1 MFKGVFGM
9 PSFVAIDLKSFYG
22 SVEAIERGLDPLTT
36 NLVVADESRTEKT
49 ICLAVT
55 PSLKAH
61 GIPGRPRL
69 FEVVQKVREVNTI
82 RKRGVREFSGK
93 SWDDRELRKD
103 PTLELDYIIARPRMA
118 LYMEYSSRI
127 YQVYLRHVAPEDIH
141 VYSVDEVMIDAT
153 AYLKLYNLTVHEFA
167 KKMIQD
173 VFQETGITATAEI
186 GTNLY
191 LCKVAMD
198 IIAKHVP
205 ADKDGVRIGELDEMS
220 YREKLWH
227 HQPLTDFWRV
237 GRGYAKKLN
246 SVGLYT
252 MGDIARCSLG
262 EDKDFHNEE
271 LLYKMFGVNAELLID
286 HAWGWEPCPM
296 SAIKS
301 YTPATNSVGSGQ
313 VLQEPYSFKK
323 ARLVVRE
330 MADSLSLDLA
340 GRGLTSNQL
349 VLDVGYDIENINRGN
364 LGAGAVAD
372 RYGRKVPKPSHGS
385 QNLPKRTSSTRMIV
399 ETTLALF
406 DRIADHTLFVRRLT
420 LSASCVLP
428 SEEGPVEEEQ
438 LSLFVTAGNEPE
450 DGREEKEKKIQD
462 AILGIRAKYGKNAL
476 LKGFNLEEGAT
487 ARERNGQIG
496 GHKA

>member
-1 MFKGVFGM
+1 M
-9 PSFVAIDLKSFYG
+9 PAYIAIDLKSFYG
-22 SVEAIERGLDPLTT
+22 SVEAVERGLDPLTT

-55 PSLKAH
+55 PSLKAY
-61 GIPGRPRL
+61 GVPGRPRL
-69 FEVVQKVREVNTI
+69 FEVIQKVREINAM
-82 RKRGVREFSGK
+82 RRGRAKGREFSGK
-93 SWDDRELRKD
+93 SWDDRELRQN
-103 PTLELDYIIARPRMA
+103 PNLELDYIVAKPRMA

-127 YQVYLRHVAPEDIH
+127 YQIYLRHVAPEDIH

-153 AYLKLYNLTVHEFA
+153 AYLELYNLTAHEFA

-173 VFQETGITATAEI
+173 VLRETGITATAGI

-220 YREKLWH
+220 YREKLWN

-246 SVGLYT
+246 SVGLCT

-262 EDKDFHNEE
+262 KDEDFYNEE

-286 HAWGWEPCPM
+286 HSWGWEPCTM
-296 SAIKS
+296 SAIKAYKS
-301 YTPATNSVGSGQ
+301 AANSVGSGQ
-313 VLQEPYSFKK
+313 VLQEPYPFQK

-340 GRGLTSNQL
+340 GKGLTTNQL
-349 VLDVGYDIENINRGN
+349 VLDVGYDIENVSRGN
-364 LGAGAVAD
+364 LGAGIVND
-372 RYGRKVPKPSHGS
+372 HYGRKVPKPSHGS
-385 QNLPKRTSSTRMIV
+385 QNLPRRSSSTRALT
-399 ETTLALF
+399 EAALTLF
-406 DRIADHTLFVRRLT
+406 DRIADPSLLVRRLN

-428 SEEGPVEEEQ
+428 AGEDTAAEMDQ
-438 LSLFVTAGNEPE
+438 LSLFSVGEKPE
-450 DGREEKEKKIQD
+450 EESGEKEKKIQD
-462 AILGIRAKYGKNAL
+462 TILGIRAKYGKNAL

>member
-1 MFKGVFGM
+1 M
-9 PSFVAIDLKSFYG
+9 PAYIAIDLKSFYG
-22 SVEAIERGLDPLTT
+22 SVEAVERGLDPLTT

-55 PSLKAH
+55 PSLKAY
-61 GIPGRPRL
+61 GVPGRPRL
-69 FEVVQKVREVNTI
+69 FEVIQKVREINAM
-82 RKRGVREFSGK
+82 RRGRAKGREFFGK
-93 SWDDRELRKD
+93 SWDDRELHQN
-103 PTLELDYIIARPRMA
+103 PNLELDYIVAKPRMA

-127 YQVYLRHVAPEDIH
+127 YQIYLRHVAPEDIH

-153 AYLKLYNLTVHEFA
+153 AYLELYNLTAHEFA

-173 VFQETGITATAEI
+173 VLRETGITATAGI

-220 YREKLWH
+220 YREKLWN
-227 HQPLTDFWRV
+227 HQPMTDFWRV

-246 SVGLYT
+246 SVGLCT

-262 EDKDFHNEE
+262 RDEDFYNEE

-286 HAWGWEPCPM
+286 HAWGVEPCTI
-296 SAIKS
+296 SAIKA
-301 YTPATNSVGSGQ
+301 YKPAANSVGSGQ
-313 VLQEPYSFKK
+313 VLQEPYPFQK

-340 GRGLTSNQL
+340 GKGLTTNQL
-349 VLDVGYDIENINRGN
+349 VLDVGYDIENVARGN
-364 LGAGAVAD
+364 SGAGVVND
-372 RYGRKVPKPSHGS
+372 HYGRKVPKPSHGS
-385 QNLPKRTSSTRMIV
+385 QNLPKRTASTRELV
-399 ETTLALF
+399 ESAVSLF
-406 DRIADHTLFVRRLT
+406 DRVADHTLLVRRLT

-428 SEEGPVEEEQ
+428 GEEEDSSENEQ
-438 LSLFVTAGNEPE
+438 LSLFSAAGEGRDKE
-450 DGREEKEKKIQD
+450 REEKEKKIQG

-476 LKGFNLEEGAT
+476 LKGFNLEDGAME
-487 ARERNGQIG
+487 RERNGQIG

>member
-1 MFKGVFGM
+1 M
-9 PSFVAIDLKSFYG
+9 PAYIAIDLKSFYG
-22 SVEAIERGLDPLTT
+22 SVEAVERGLDPLTT

-55 PSLKAH
+55 PSLKAY
-61 GIPGRPRL
+61 GVPGRPRL
-69 FEVVQKVREVNTI
+69 FEVVQKVREINAMRRGRTKG
-82 RKRGVREFSGK
+82 RKFFGK
-93 SWDDRELRKD
+93 SWDDRELRQN
-103 PTLELDYIIARPRMA
+103 PNLELDYIIAKPRMA

-127 YQVYLRHVAPEDIH
+127 YQIYLRHVAPEDIH

-153 AYLKLYNLTVHEFA
+153 AYLELYNLTAHEFA

-173 VFQETGITATAEI
+173 VLRETGITATAGI

-220 YREKLWH
+220 YREKLWN

-246 SVGLYT
+246 SVGLCT

-262 EDKDFHNEE
+262 RDEDFYNEE

-286 HAWGWEPCPM
+286 HSWGWEPCTM
-296 SAIKS
+296 SAIKAYKS
-301 YTPATNSVGSGQ
+301 AANSVGSGQ
-313 VLQEPYSFKK
+313 VLQEPYPFQK

-340 GRGLTSNQL
+340 GKGLTTNQL
-349 VLDVGYDIENINRGN
+349 VLDVGYDIENVSRGN
-364 LGAGAVAD
+364 LGAGIVND
-372 RYGRKVPKPSHGS
+372 HYGRKVPKPSHGS
-385 QNLPKRTSSTRMIV
+385 QNLPRRSSSTRALT
-399 ETTLALF
+399 EAALTLF
-406 DRIADHTLFVRRLT
+406 DRIADPSLLVRRLN

-428 SEEGPVEEEQ
+428 AGEDTAAEMDQ
-438 LSLFVTAGNEPE
+438 LSLFSVGEKPE
-450 DGREEKEKKIQD
+450 EESGEKEKKIQD
-462 AILGIRAKYGKNAL
+462 TILGIRAKYGKNAL